1 MSALA
6 AQPGPHPRLSRRRAI
21 KVVALAAGLPFLG
34 TPALAPG
41 IALYRWR
48 GSSLGSPTEILVC
61 HSDPGRVQQAIR
73 YCSGEISRLEGVF
86 ALYQPDSE
94 VARLNRMGELEQP
107 SFDLL
112 TVLSLS
118 LRLSALTQGAFDISV
133 QPLWDLYAAHFFG
146 RTPPEPGGPDP
157 AALARARTLVDW
169 QQIALGRK
177 RVRLARAGMAVTL
190 NGIAQGYVADRITGI
205 LRNCGFGQLLI
216 NLGCSEVTA
225 LGRHPDGRPWRI
237 GLASPQ
243 ASEQIGTSWDL
254 SDRALCTSAGYG
266 TKFEPTGRFHHLF
279 DPVKGTSA
287 NAYVAV
293 SVAAASGMVADALS
307 TALYVLAPE
316 HAPRIA
322 AEFADVR
329 ALLTHADGRMQEVQ
343 S

>member
-146 RTPPEPGGPDP
+146 RTPPEPGGPIRP
-157 AALARARTLVDW
+157 PLPGHELSWTGNRSRRTE
-169 QQIALGRK
+169 

-190 NGIAQGYVADRITGI
+190 NGIAQGYVADRITAFCGI
-205 LRNCGFGQLLI
+205 VVLVSC
-216 NLGCSEVTA
+216 
-225 LGRHPDGRPWRI
+225 
-237 GLASPQ
+237 
-243 ASEQIGTSWDL
+243 L
-254 SDRALCTSAGYG
+254 SIS
-266 TKFEPTGRFHHLF
+266 
-279 DPVKGTSA
+279 
-287 NAYVAV
+287 
-293 SVAAASGMVADALS
+293 AAAK
-307 TALYVLAPE
+307 
-316 HAPRIA
+316 
-322 AEFADVR
+322 
-329 ALLTHADGRMQEVQ
+329 
-343 S
+343 